1 MFEVPYYRGFKEWD
15 SDYHDAFQARL
26 MSRRDEFCVPDNV
39 FYGTG
44 YSTIRSNNKLHKE
57 YPDFG
62 NFINQQISCFD
73 DKLEITHCWV
83 NINPKGAYQIKHNH
97 AFCDMAGTYY
107 LKVPPE
113 DSGYIKFYNPSPAVE
128 AMHIHRPYH
137 PEQHLH
143 IPTETDLLFWP
154 GYLDHE
160 VLYNHS
166 DEERWT
172 VSFLMSLN
180 MLDRMERFPSML
192 DDI

>member
-15 SDYHDAFQARL
+15 PDYHDAFQARL
-26 MSRRDEFCVPDNV
+26 MSRRDEFCVPDNI

-44 YSTIRSNNKLHKE
+44 YSTVRSNNLLHKE

-73 DKLEITHCWV
+73 DKLEVTHCWV
-83 NINPKGAYQIKHNH
+83 NINPRGAYQIRHNH
-97 AFCDMAGTYY
+97 ASCDMTGTYY
-107 LKVPPE
+107 LKVPSV
-113 DSGYIKFYNPSPAVE
+113 DSGCIKFYNPSPAVE

-137 PEQHLH
+137 PFHHLH

-160 VLYNHS
+160 VLYNYS

-172 VSFLMSLN
+172 VSFMMSLD
-180 MLDRMERFPSML
+180 MIDRMERFPSML

>member
-26 MSRRDEFCVPDNV
+26 MSRRDEFCVPDNS
-39 FYGTG
+39 FNGTG
-44 YSTIRSNNKLHKE
+44 YSTIRSQNKLHKE

-62 NFINQQISCFD
+62 NFINQQIASYD
-73 DKLEITHCWV
+73 DKLEVTHCWV
-83 NINPKGAYQIKHNH
+83 NINPPGSYQPRHNH
-97 AFCDMAGTYY
+97 ACCDMAGTYY
-107 LKVPPE
+107 LKVPE
-113 DSGYIKFYNPSPAVE
+113 ADSGSIQFYNPSPVVE
-128 AMHIHRPYH
+128 AMMLHRPYH
-137 PEQHLH
+137 AGIHLH
-143 IPTETDLLFWP
+143 VPTETDLLIWP

-160 VLYNHS
+160 VLYNYS

>member
-97 AFCDMAGTYY
+97 ACCDMAGTYY
-107 LKVPPE
+107 LKVPSG
-113 DSGYIKFYNPSPAVE
+113 DSGYIKFYNPSPVVE

-137 PEQHLH
+137 PFHHLH

-160 VLYNHS
+160 VLYNYS